1 MGTCDAS
8 VGEIFTA
15 GIFCA
20 IAALVCFTLAVS
32 AFLRKPTQTNLLKTY
47 KIRLYVSLM
56 TFTFALLM
64 ALFIP
69 IGSRD
74 PWGNADDDVN
84 DRPHTTAPP
93 ESDDNTFYMKKCPS
107 LWMFLGVIACPVVFG
122 VGKPTKPVF
131 GALDFLDT
139 RRSRAFLRVV
149 VLAILGTKL
158 MRRFLPS
165 LGGYQSLDGAP
176 VFSIQAPSTPNDLA
190 AMVPPPA
197 YQAPF
202 QQPYQ
207 APPIREPPLVPLHIS
222 SSSPLHV
229 DAPPHAAHNGELPP
243 SYDETVALQRS

>member
-122 VGKPTKPVF
+122 V
-131 GALDFLDT
+131 
-139 RRSRAFLRVV
+139 V